1 MLRKRTLLAALLV
14 AFATAACGDDIAGP
28 SDSASDGFATTD
40 GLDVRDEERSAVRLT
55 VMTRNLYVGTDVDRL
70 IGVTDPNQIPFIVAD
85 IWALLLA
92 NDADDRMAAVAAEI
106 AAHEPHLVGL
116 QEVSTFRTQHPADF
130 QLNAQ
135 DVVIDFVPTL
145 LAYLDGL
152 GQDYRVVAQVRNMDV
167 ELPRLNPDFTLTDVR
182 VTDYDVI
189 LARADVETSSPAA
202 FNYAAD
208 WQLAP
213 GIPIPRG
220 VTAVDA
226 TIDGQTFR
234 VVNTHPEPV
243 ETQGGAVQALQT
255 SELVDALSGETRPTV
270 LLGDLNTEAPG
281 GESYDLLRAEGFLDV
296 FDLRRGVDGA
306 ELTCCHD
313 VDLSSD
319 AVPLEKRIDHI
330 MVRNFDGLWSAA
342 DAPPVGVT
350 IVGDTPDEKSTGG
363 LWPSDHAGVVASFVL
378 PRSGS

>member
-1 MLRKRTLLAALLV
+1 MLRTRTLVAGLLV
-14 AFATAACGDDIAGP
+14 VLATGACGDEITGP
-28 SDSASDGFATTD
+28 SNSASDGFASARN
-40 GLDVRDEERSAVRLT
+40 LEVRDEERSAVELT

-70 IGVTDPNQIPFIVAD
+70 IGVTDPNQIPFIVAE
-85 IWALLLA
+85 IWELLLA

-106 AAHEPHLVGL
+106 AAYRPHLVGL

-145 LAYLDGL
+145 LAHLEGM
-152 GQDYRVVAQVRNMDV
+152 GQDYRVVAQVQNMDV
-167 ELPRLNPDFTLTDVR
+167 ELPRLNADFSLTDVR

-189 LARADVETSSPAA
+189 LARTDVETSAPAA
-202 FNYAAD
+202 FNFAAD

-220 VTAVDA
+220 MTAVDA

-243 ETQGGAVQALQT
+243 ETQGGAVQALQA
-255 SELVDALSGETRPTV
+255 SELVEALSGEARPTV

-281 GESYDLLRAEGFLDV
+281 GDTYDLLRAEGFIDA
-296 FDLRRGVDGA
+296 FDLRRGRAGP

-319 AVPLEKRIDHI
+319 AVPLEKRIDHVMI
-330 MVRNFDGLWSAA
+330 RNFDGLWPATGT
-342 DAPPVGVT
+342 PPAYVE
-350 IVGDTPDEKSTGG
+350 IVGNTPGEKSAGG

-378 PRSGS
+378 PRPGR

>member
-1 MLRKRTLLAALLV
+1 MLRTRTLFAALLV
-14 AFATAACGDDIAGP
+14 AFATVACGDDIAGP
-28 SDSASDGFATTD
+28 EGSASDGFATIEN
-40 GLDVRDEERSAVRLT
+40 LEARDEERSAVELT

-70 IGVTDPNQIPFIVAD
+70 IGVTDPNQIPFIVGE
-85 IWALLLA
+85 IWQLLLA
-92 NDADDRMAAVAAEI
+92 NDSDDRMAAVAAEI
-106 AAHEPHLVGL
+106 AAHQPHLVGL

-135 DVVIDFVPTL
+135 NVVIDFVPTL
-145 LAYLDGL
+145 LAYLDGM
-152 GQDYRVVAQVRNMDV
+152 GQDYRVVAQVQNMDV
-167 ELPRLNPDFTLTDVR
+167 ELPRLNPDFSLTDVR

-189 LARADVETSSPAA
+189 LARGDVQTASPAA

-220 VTAVDA
+220 VTAIDA

-243 ETQGGAVQALQT
+243 ETQGGAVQALQV
-255 SELVDALSGETRPTV
+255 SELVDVLSGESRPTV

-281 GESYDLLRAEGFLDV
+281 GDSYDLFLAEGFRDV
-296 FDLRRGVDGA
+296 FDMRRGRDGA
-306 ELTCCHD
+306 ELTCCHS

-319 AVPLEKRIDHI
+319 AVPLEKRIDHVL
-330 MVRNFDGLWSAA
+330 VRNFDDLWPATGT
-342 DAPPVGVT
+342 PPVYVE
-350 IVGDTPDEKSTGG
+350 IVGDTSDEKSAGG

-378 PRSGS
+378 PRPSR

>member
-1 MLRKRTLLAALLV
+1 MLRTRTLLAALLV
-14 AFATAACGDDIAGP
+14 ALAAAACGDDIAGP
-28 SDSASDGFATTD
+28 SDSASDGLATA
-40 GLDVRDEERSAVRLT
+40 GKLDVRDEVGSAVELT

-70 IGVTDPNQIPFIVAD
+70 IGVTDPNQIPFVVAE
-85 IWALLLA
+85 IWELLLA

-106 AAHEPHLVGL
+106 AAHRPHLVGL

-135 DVVIDFVPTL
+135 NVVLDFVPTL
-145 LAYLDGL
+145 LAYLAGM
-152 GQDYRVVAQVRNMDV
+152 GEDYRVVAQVQNMDV

-189 LARADVETSSPAA
+189 LARGDVETAAPAA
-202 FNYAAD
+202 FNFAAD

-226 TIDGQTFR
+226 TVDGQVFR

-243 ETQGGAVQALQT
+243 ETQGGAVQALQA
-255 SELVDALSGETRPTV
+255 SELVDVLSGETRPTV

-281 GESYDLLRAEGFLDV
+281 GNSYDLYQAAGFRDV
-296 FDLRRGVDGA
+296 FDLRRGYGGS

-319 AVPLEKRIDHI
+319 AVPLEKRIDHV
-330 MVRNFDGLWSAA
+330 MVRNFGELWPSAG
-342 DAPPVGVT
+342 APPVYVE
-350 IVGDTPDEKSTGG
+350 IVGNTPDEKSAGG

-378 PRSGS
+378 PRPSR

>member
-1 MLRKRTLLAALLV
+1 MLRTRTLLAALLV
-14 AFATAACGDDIAGP
+14 ALATAACGDEIAGP
-28 SDSASDGFATTD
+28 SDAASDGFATAGD
-40 GLDVRDEERSAVRLT
+40 LDARDDERSAVELT

-85 IWALLLA
+85 IWELLLE
-92 NDADDRMAAVAAEI
+92 NDAEDRMAAVAAEI
-106 AAHEPHLVGL
+106 AAHRPHLVGL
-116 QEVSTFRTQHPADF
+116 QEVSIFRTQDPADF

-145 LAYLDGL
+145 LAYLDGM
-152 GQDYRVVAQVRNMDV
+152 GEDYRVVAQVENMDV
-167 ELPRLNPDFTLTDVR
+167 ELPRLNPDFTFTDVR

-189 LARADVETSSPAA
+189 LARADVETAAPAA

-243 ETQGGAVQALQT
+243 ETQGGAVQALQA
-255 SELVDALSGETRPTV
+255 SELVDFLSGETRPTV

-281 GESYDLLRAEGFLDV
+281 GDSYDLFKAEGFLDV
-296 FDLRRGVDGA
+296 FDLRRGANGPG
-306 ELTCCHD
+306 LTCCHS

-330 MVRNFDGLWSAA
+330 MVRNFDGLWPATGT
-342 DAPPVGVT
+342 PPVYVE
-350 IVGDTPDEKSTGG
+350 IVGNTPDEKSAGG

-378 PRSGS
+378 PRPSR